1 MRRFVIIMA
10 AALCLVSCQSKH
22 EKLQREI
29 QQRSSALEHHQDSA
43 LEASQKEVERLDKEL
58 QKVNAEYNKMKT
70 AAEAAHAAG
79 TATAEQLTRTT
90 QMRMHRDSL
99 QVQFDVMCAK
109 IKYIN
114 KRKQQHQ
121 EGLVPR
127 NMHK

>member
-29 QQRSSALEHHQDSA
+29 QQRRSALEHHQDSA